1 MAIRLSKAVTM
12 GVVGERTSLSGPFA
26 EYWIQPRKFTVAES
40 DQIKQA
46 QSAMRKSVNVKA
58 IASAYAKVEEM
69 HVHGKDVS
77 EREAFD
83 ALDPDEI
90 ASVIDM
96 QNVPVEQSTRLV
108 IRYGIAKSNLAV
120 DEATG
125 DPAEGCPRELEDAI
139 MDNPDLADQISSI
152 VQVFNRPLAER
163 SATTSQTS
171 PSGPTGQPGSTGTTS
186 SPTEGSQQS

>member
-26 EYWIQPRKFTVAES
+26 EYWIQPRKFTVAEN

-46 QSAMRKSVNVKA
+46 QSAMRKTVDVKA
-58 IASAYAKVEEM
+58 LATAYAKVEDLK
-69 HVHGKDVS
+69 HGKGVS
-77 EREAFD
+77 ETEAFG

-96 QNVPVEQSTRLV
+96 QNVPLEQSTRLV
-108 IRYGIAKSNLAV
+108 VRFGIAKSNLAV

-125 DPAEGCPRELEDAI
+125 EPVEGCPKELEDAI
-139 MDNPDLADQISSI
+139 MANADLADQISSI
-152 VQVFNRPLAER
+152 VQGFNRPLAER
-163 SATTSQTS
+163 NATTSPTS
-171 PSGPTGQPGSTGTTS
+171 PNGPTAQPGSTGTTYS
-186 SPTEGSQQS
+186 LTEGSQQS

>member
-26 EYWIQPRKFTVAES
+26 EYWIQPKKFTVAEN

-46 QSAMRKSVNVKA
+46 QSAMRKTVDMKA
-58 IASAYAKVEEM
+58 LATAYAKVEDLK
-69 HVHGKDVS
+69 HGEGVS
-77 EREAFD
+77 ETEAFG

-96 QNVPVEQSTRLV
+96 QNVPLEQSTRLV
-108 IRYGIAKSNLAV
+108 VRFGIAKSNLAV

-125 DPAEGCPRELEDAI
+125 EPVKGCPKELEDAI
-139 MDNPDLADQISSI
+139 LENSDLADQISSI
-152 VQVFNRPLAER
+152 VQGFNRPLAER
-163 SATTSQTS
+163 NATTSQTS
-171 PSGPTGQPGSTGTTS
+171 PNGPTAQPGSTGTTS
-186 SPTEGSQQS
+186 SLTEGSQQS